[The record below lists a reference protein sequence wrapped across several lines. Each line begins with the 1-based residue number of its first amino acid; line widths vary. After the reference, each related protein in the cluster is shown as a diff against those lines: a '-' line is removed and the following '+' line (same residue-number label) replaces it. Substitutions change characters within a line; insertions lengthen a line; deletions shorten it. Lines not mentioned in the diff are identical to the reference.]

1 MKRAPLTYRR
11 PTRPKEDLARL
22 RAIERA
28 FHVRA
33 FGEELARVNLD
44 LTIEQRRRYLE
55 QMRLLAR
62 RNRAKPP
69 IRAGAIAEP
78 AAASAARRRRPADGS
93 G

>member
-11 PTRPKEDLARL
+11 PTRSKEDLARL

-33 FGEELARVNLD
+33 FGEELARANLD
-44 LTIEQRRRYLE
+44 LTIEERRRYLE

-62 RNRAKPP
+62 RNSVRRP
-69 IRAGAIAEP
+69 IRAGAIGEQ
-78 AAASAARRRRPADGS
+78 AAALAARRTRPAEGS